1 MFERMGSIKIN
12 PLLCGRWVVRS
23 MDITLDQ
30 FPFSSY
36 NNFVVWLIFVSSIM
50 SGYITVM
57 EVMLISPP
65 PLTLLKI
72 SGVNMQVIL
81 A

>member
-1 MFERMGSIKIN
+1 LFYLLFLVYIMLRMFR
-12 PLLCGRWVVRS
+12 L
-23 MDITLDQ
+23 
-30 FPFSSY
+30 FP
-36 NNFVVWLIFVSSIM
+36 
-50 SGYITVM
+50 
-57 EVMLISPP
+57 PP